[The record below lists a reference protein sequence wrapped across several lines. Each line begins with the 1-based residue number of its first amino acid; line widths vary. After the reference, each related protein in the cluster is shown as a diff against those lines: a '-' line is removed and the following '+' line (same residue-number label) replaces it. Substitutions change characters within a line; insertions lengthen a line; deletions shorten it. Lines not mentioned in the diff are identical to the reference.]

1 MEDIHNSLLGRLKL
15 GKEKYGHGVRV
26 DLDTQ
31 TWGTQKNSWLEM
43 ASEEFLD
50 GIIYVA
56 CDYIRQGR
64 KNKHEPG
71 LMSKLEFRYNYS
83 TDFEES
89 EDPQKWLEEHRE
101 KDDNNLI
108 MYVIRNRKTIESYK
122 HKYLLERLTNILSFC
137 LLND

>member
-1 MEDIHNSLLGRLKL
+1 
-15 GKEKYGHGVRV
+15 
-26 DLDTQ
+26 
-31 TWGTQKNSWLEM
+31 M

-71 LMSKLEFRYNYS
+71 LMSKLEFRYKYS

-108 MYVIRNRKTIESYK
+108 MYVIRNRKSIETYK

>member
-31 TWGTQKNSWLEM
+31 SWGTQKDSWLEM

-71 LMSKLEFRYNYS
+71 LMSKLEFRYKYS
-83 TDFEES
+83 MDFEES

-101 KDDNNLI
+101 KDDNLSLI
-108 MYVIRNRKTIESYK
+108 HI
-122 HKYLLERLTNILSFC
+122 
-137 LLND
+137 